1 MENAPAMDSEL
12 LVAASH
18 GQHKH
23 LTRLI
28 AREVQVAAA
37 AASWRPT
44 TTTTSVV
51 DVASSPASIV
61 VEIDGGGA
69 TTTTTTD
76 AIIPILEGVTPDGDS
91 ALHVVAASGD
101 AETYL
106 ESAKVIHGKAGHLLC
121 SRNRGGRTPLH
132 RAARAGNVEMISLLI
147 RLAVSGDGGEG
158 ETTRVETI
166 VRMTNGGGETVLHE
180 AIRVDDTRAV
190 GVLMS
195 ADPWLARHHL
205 AAVPGRRAVPVW
217 LGAGA
222 PQERQPAVLFWTCW
236 AKCVACGGSSEQ
248 RYAVAILLIQLLSIE
263 HILEH
268 PAIQGLGGKSNL
280 V

>member
-1 MENAPAMDSEL
+1 MDSEL

-180 AIRVDDTRAV
+180 AIRVDDTRARTRGWHV
-190 GVLMS
+190 TTSPLF
-195 ADPWLARHHL
+195 LAVALCRYGLAQELHRRDNQLSYSGPAGQNALH
-205 AAVPGRRAVPVW
+205 AAVLRNKGT
-217 LGAGA
+217 
-222 PQERQPAVLFWTCW
+222 Q
-236 AKCVACGGSSEQ
+236 
-248 RYAVAILLIQLLSIE
+248 
-263 HILEH
+263 
-268 PAIQGLGGKSNL
+268 
-280 V
+280 